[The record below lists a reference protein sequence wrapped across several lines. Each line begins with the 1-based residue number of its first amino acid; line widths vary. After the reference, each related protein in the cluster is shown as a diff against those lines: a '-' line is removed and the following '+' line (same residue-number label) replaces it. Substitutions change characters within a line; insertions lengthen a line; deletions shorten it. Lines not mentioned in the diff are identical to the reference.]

1 MAESNLFSEFP
12 SHSESDWQAKIEK
25 DLKGKAFSD
34 LLKTDAN
41 GNTIRPIY
49 TAESLDLK
57 DQPLK
62 EHPKW
67 DIVHEI
73 CVSDEKSAN
82 AEALNFLNRGATSL
96 IFYLQG
102 QENLG
107 LLLKDIEIQYI
118 CLNLVLEK
126 GLEEI
131 SQQLVD
137 LIKDRGLEEAE
148 LEGSINFDPLEN
160 LLRQGNWF
168 QSQEEDFSQLKSLQA
183 RKFAGLRSI
192 CLNVNHAENAGAN
205 HAQQLGLALAMAY
218 EYIHQLDL
226 KTSRGFWVNFAIG
239 SDYFAEISKIRAFR
253 RIWQQMQKELGMES
267 TEVRIYAETSQ
278 RNKTKFD
285 RYNNLIRST
294 AEAMAAVIGGA
305 TEVNVKEFDLNYQ
318 EPEFFS
324 KRLALNQLSILQHE
338 SYFHQVRDMG
348 RGAYFIESLTESL
361 AQKAWDFFKEIEAQG
376 GYLES
381 LKNGFVQKAISAQA
395 EKQQAAFDKGDL
407 ILVGANKYFNT
418 QEQGNFIANSASSE
432 SDKKSS
438 TWTEAL
444 PARRL
449 SEQLEDQQI
458 SQIQN

>member
-1 MAESNLFSEFP
+1 MADSNLFSEFP
-12 SHSESDWQAKIEK
+12 SHSESDWQEKIEK

-41 GNTIRPIY
+41 GNTIRPLY
-49 TAESLDLK
+49 TAEGIDLK

-82 AEALNFLNRGATSL
+82 VEALNFLNRGATSL

-102 QENLG
+102 QENLS

-118 CLNLVLEK
+118 CLNLVLES
-126 GLEEI
+126 GLENI
-131 SQQLVD
+131 AKQLVD
-137 LIKDRGLEEAE
+137 LIKERGIEEAE

-160 LLRQGNWF
+160 LLRQGNWY
-168 QSQEEDFSQLKSLQA
+168 QSQDEDFAQLKKLQA
-183 RKFAGLRSI
+183 KNFAGLRSV

-205 HAQQLGLALAMAY
+205 HSQQLGLALAMAY
-218 EYIHQLDL
+218 EYLHKLDL
-226 KTSRGFWVNFAIG
+226 KSTRGFWVNFATG

-253 RIWQQMQKELGMES
+253 RLWQQMQKELGLETS
-267 TEVRIYAETSQ
+267 EVRIYAETSQ

-285 RYNNLIRST
+285 RFNNLIRST
-294 AEAMAAVIGGA
+294 AEAMAAIIGGA

-348 RGAYFIESLTESL
+348 RGAYFIETLTEDI
-361 AQKAWDFFKEIEAQG
+361 AQKGWQFFKEIEAQG
-376 GYLES
+376 GYIAA

-395 EKQQAAFDKGDL
+395 EKQQAEFDAGDL
-407 ILVGANKYFNT
+407 ILVGANKYFNANEKGDFT
-418 QEQGNFIANSASSE
+418 ANSASSG
-432 SDKKSS
+432 SDKKAN
-438 TWTEAL
+438 TAVEPL

-449 SEQLEDQQI
+449 SASLEDQQI

>member
-1 MAESNLFSEFP
+1 MADSNLFSEFP

-41 GNTIRPIY
+41 GNTIRPLY
-49 TAESLDLK
+49 TAEGLDLK

-73 CVSDEKSAN
+73 CVVDEKSAN

-102 QENLG
+102 KENLS

-118 CLNLVLEK
+118 CLNLVLEA
-126 GLEEI
+126 GLEGI

-137 LIKDRGLEEAE
+137 LIKERGIEESE

-160 LLRQGNWF
+160 LLRKGNWY
-168 QSQEEDFSQLKSLQA
+168 QSQEEDFSQLKKLQA
-183 RKFAGLRSI
+183 KNFAGLRSV

-218 EYIHQLDL
+218 EYVHQLDL
-226 KTSRGFWVNFAIG
+226 KSTRGFWVNFAIG
-239 SDYFAEISKIRAFR
+239 SDYFAEISKVRAFR
-253 RIWQQMQKELGMES
+253 RLWQQMQKELDLET

-285 RYNNLIRST
+285 RFNNLIRST
-294 AEAMAAVIGGA
+294 AEAMAAIIGGA

-348 RGAYFIESLTESL
+348 RGAYFIESLTEDI
-361 AQKAWDFFKEIEAQG
+361 AQKGWAFFKEIEAQG
-376 GYLES
+376 GYIAA
-381 LKNGFVQKAISAQA
+381 LKNGFVQKGISAQA
-395 EKQQAAFDKGDL
+395 EKQQAAFDAGGL
-407 ILVGANKYFNT
+407 ILVGANKYFNAN
-418 QEQGNFIANSASSE
+418 EKGDFAANSASSD
-432 SDKKSS
+432 SDKKAD

-444 PARRL
+444 HASRL
-449 SEQLEDQQI
+449 SAKLEDQQI